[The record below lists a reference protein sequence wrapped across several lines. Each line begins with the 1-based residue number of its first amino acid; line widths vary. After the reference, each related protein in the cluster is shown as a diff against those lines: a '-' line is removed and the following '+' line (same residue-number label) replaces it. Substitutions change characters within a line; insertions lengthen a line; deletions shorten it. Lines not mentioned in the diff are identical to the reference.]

1 MDSLGLYHYSAGNQ
15 INEQAFK
22 PNSYYPDTVY
32 RPDNFILP
40 ASGFSGSSGWED
52 QIGIPNP
59 MYGWFKVNVGC
70 SNQLLASGDI
80 SSPQTET
87 NGLIT
92 LENGSTVD
100 TSILRM
106 PGECV
111 DLTFE
116 DVTVLSD
123 PSNTGPYYVEGTM
136 VSESPNQLFYYPVF
150 LDQYAANQYDGALAN
165 TGSAINISGVSNTS
179 PVVVTTSS
187 PHGFSQGQPVSF
199 LSIAPNINPLNGN
212 TYYVKPIDGNTN
224 EFSVYMNSNC
234 TIPLNGTSWT
244 VSQQYVSG
252 GTVTS
257 GIISSIN
264 RDIGSGPYVDFI
276 QTDAPI
282 NRGNSG
288 GPLFN
293 LDGEVIGINS
303 MIISQTGG
311 SVGLGFS
318 IPSKTAKLI
327 VEQIIS
333 FGEAKR
339 GWLGVQIQ
347 DLTPEF
353 SESLGFDSTDGAFVA
368 SVQPSSP
375 AAKSNIQAG
384 DIIVEFN
391 GNKIS
396 SFKDLPKVVAE
407 TPIGSEVPVSI
418 WRNGGLIEIT
428 VKIDEL
434 VEGGKVA
441 NNKQGLY
448 IEKLDIT
455 LVELDQDTS
464 QSLGLDP
471 DLAGVLVKEV
481 GDKNENLLP
490 NDVIIQV
497 SSEKISDLNSFEK
510 MVKDSIKLQRD
521 KLLLRV
527 IREGNE
533 FWLINPFVVE

>member
-1 MDSLGLYHYSAGNQ
+1 MKKVLSFSIFSLLFFINNSFAQFERGYADLVEKLLPSVVSIATSQIIERRTGSIPELPEGHPFNDMFEDFFGNQMPKRENMTGLGSGFIISPEGYVVTNNHVISGADQITVIFNNGIDEVPAELVGTDPKTDIAVLKIDPNKVDIENVTWGDSSNSRVGDIVLAIGNPLGL
-15 INEQAFK
+15 
-22 PNSYYPDTVY
+22 
-32 RPDNFILP
+32 
-40 ASGFSGSSGWED
+40 
-52 QIGIPNP
+52 
-59 MYGWFKVNVGC
+59 
-70 SNQLLASGDI
+70 
-80 SSPQTET
+80 
-87 NGLIT
+87 
-92 LENGSTVD
+92 
-100 TSILRM
+100 
-106 PGECV
+106 
-111 DLTFE
+111 
-116 DVTVLSD
+116 
-123 PSNTGPYYVEGTM
+123 
-136 VSESPNQLFYYPVF
+136 
-150 LDQYAANQYDGALAN
+150 
-165 TGSAINISGVSNTS
+165 
-179 PVVVTTSS
+179 
-187 PHGFSQGQPVSF
+187 
-199 LSIAPNINPLNGN
+199 
-212 TYYVKPIDGNTN
+212 
-224 EFSVYMNSNC
+224 
-234 TIPLNGTSWT
+234 
-244 VSQQYVSG
+244 G

-318 IPSKTAKLI
+318 IPANTAKLI

-333 FGEAKR
+333 FGQAKR

-353 SESLGFDSTDGAFVA
+353 SESLGYDSTEGAFVA
-368 SVQPSSP
+368 SVSPESP

-384 DIIVEFN
+384 DIIVEFD
-391 GNKIS
+391 GKKIS

-407 TPIGSEVPVSI
+407 TPIGNEVKVSV

-434 VEGGKVA
+434 DEGNTIKASSEGI
-441 NNKQGLY
+441 Y
-448 IEKLDIT
+448 IEELDIT
-455 LVELDQDTS
+455 LVELDQENAEMLGIEPSTS
-464 QSLGLDP
+464 GLLIKSVGENNKSLMT
-471 DLAGVLVKEV
+471 
-481 GDKNENLLP
+481 

-497 SSEKISDLNSFEK
+497 SSEKISDLTSFQK
-510 MVKDSIKLQRD
+510 MVSDSIKLKRD

-533 FWLINPFVVE
+533 FWLINPLIIE

>member
-1 MDSLGLYHYSAGNQ
+1 MKKVLSFSIFSLLFFINNSFAQFERGYADLVEKLLPSVVSIATAQIIERRTGSIPELPEGHPFNDMFEDFFGNQMPKRENMTGLGSGFIISPEGYVVTNNHVISGADQITVIFNNGIDEVPAELVGTDPKTDIAVLKIDPNKVDIENVTWGDSSNSRVGDIVLAIGNPLGL
-15 INEQAFK
+15 
-22 PNSYYPDTVY
+22 
-32 RPDNFILP
+32 
-40 ASGFSGSSGWED
+40 
-52 QIGIPNP
+52 
-59 MYGWFKVNVGC
+59 
-70 SNQLLASGDI
+70 
-80 SSPQTET
+80 
-87 NGLIT
+87 
-92 LENGSTVD
+92 
-100 TSILRM
+100 
-106 PGECV
+106 
-111 DLTFE
+111 
-116 DVTVLSD
+116 
-123 PSNTGPYYVEGTM
+123 
-136 VSESPNQLFYYPVF
+136 
-150 LDQYAANQYDGALAN
+150 
-165 TGSAINISGVSNTS
+165 
-179 PVVVTTSS
+179 
-187 PHGFSQGQPVSF
+187 
-199 LSIAPNINPLNGN
+199 
-212 TYYVKPIDGNTN
+212 
-224 EFSVYMNSNC
+224 
-234 TIPLNGTSWT
+234 
-244 VSQQYVSG
+244 G

-318 IPSKTAKLI
+318 IPANTAKLI

-333 FGEAKR
+333 FGQAKR

-353 SESLGFDSTDGAFVA
+353 SESLGYDSTEGAFVA
-368 SVQPSSP
+368 SVSPESP

-384 DIIVEFN
+384 DIIIEFD
-391 GNKIS
+391 GKKIS

-407 TPIGSEVPVSI
+407 TPIGNEVKVSV

-434 VEGGKVA
+434 DEGNTIKASSEGI
-441 NNKQGLY
+441 Y
-448 IEKLDIT
+448 IEELDIT
-455 LVELDQDTS
+455 LVELDQENAEMLGIESSTS
-464 QSLGLDP
+464 GLLIKSVGENNKSLMT
-471 DLAGVLVKEV
+471 
-481 GDKNENLLP
+481 

-497 SSEKISDLNSFEK
+497 SSEKISDLTSFQK
-510 MVKDSIKLQRD
+510 MVSDSIKLKRD

-533 FWLINPFVVE
+533 FWLINPLIIE

>member
-1 MDSLGLYHYSAGNQ
+1 MKKVLSFSIFSLLFFINNSFAQFERGYADLVEKLLPSVVSIATSQIIERRTGSIPELPEDHPFNDMFEDFFGNQMPKRENMTGLGSGFIISPEGYVVTNNHVISGADQITVIFNNGIDEVPAELVGTDPKTDIAVLKIDPNKVDIENVTWGDSSNSRVGDIVLAIGNPLGL
-15 INEQAFK
+15 
-22 PNSYYPDTVY
+22 
-32 RPDNFILP
+32 
-40 ASGFSGSSGWED
+40 
-52 QIGIPNP
+52 
-59 MYGWFKVNVGC
+59 
-70 SNQLLASGDI
+70 
-80 SSPQTET
+80 
-87 NGLIT
+87 
-92 LENGSTVD
+92 
-100 TSILRM
+100 
-106 PGECV
+106 
-111 DLTFE
+111 
-116 DVTVLSD
+116 
-123 PSNTGPYYVEGTM
+123 
-136 VSESPNQLFYYPVF
+136 
-150 LDQYAANQYDGALAN
+150 
-165 TGSAINISGVSNTS
+165 
-179 PVVVTTSS
+179 
-187 PHGFSQGQPVSF
+187 
-199 LSIAPNINPLNGN
+199 
-212 TYYVKPIDGNTN
+212 
-224 EFSVYMNSNC
+224 
-234 TIPLNGTSWT
+234 
-244 VSQQYVSG
+244 G

-318 IPSKTAKLI
+318 IPANTAKLI

-333 FGEAKR
+333 FGQAKR

-353 SESLGFDSTDGAFVA
+353 SESLGYDSTEGAFVA
-368 SVQPSSP
+368 SVSPESP

-384 DIIVEFN
+384 DIIIKFD
-391 GNKIS
+391 GKKIS

-407 TPIGSEVPVSI
+407 TPIGNEVKVSV

-434 VEGGKVA
+434 DEGNTIKASSEGI
-441 NNKQGLY
+441 Y
-448 IEKLDIT
+448 IEELDIT
-455 LVELDQDTS
+455 LVELDQENAEMLGIEPSTS
-464 QSLGLDP
+464 GLLIKSVGENNKSLMT
-471 DLAGVLVKEV
+471 
-481 GDKNENLLP
+481 

-497 SSEKISDLNSFEK
+497 SSEKISDLTSFQK
-510 MVKDSIKLQRD
+510 MVSDSIKLKRD

-533 FWLINPFVVE
+533 FWLINPLIIE